1 MSGEETRPSIDDWIM
16 ELVSVVGKRS
26 TCRRHKIGAITVRNK
41 RILTTGYN
49 GAPSGLPDCLEL
61 GCLRDELGIS
71 SGSRQEICRAIHA
84 EQNAILQG
92 AIHGVSLVGATLYC
106 THNPCRICAKMI
118 VNAGIVRLVFEQSYD
133 DASYED
139 LFEAAGVTWEQ
150 RFAK

>member
-1 MSGEETRPSIDDWIM
+1 M

-26 TCRRHKIGAITVRNK
+26 TCRRHKIGAIMVRDK

-49 GAPSGLPDCLEL
+49 GAPSGLSDCLEL
-61 GCLRDELGIS
+61 GCLRDELEIP

-118 VNAGIVRLVFEQSYD
+118 INAGVVRVVFEQSYD
-133 DASYED
+133 DASFED
-139 LFEAAGVTWEQ
+139 LFEVAGVIWEQ
-150 RFAK
+150 KFAQGELQ